1 MSSKKKYIVM
11 ILILII
17 PAIYVTCCN
26 VKPRPKIDDD
36 AGFEERLSFY
46 KLFQGKPAELIPAA
60 NVEVLE
66 LSSTLFTDYAEKQ
79 RLIKLPQG
87 KKMKLT
93 GNGLPDFPEG
103 TLIAKTFYY
112 PLGPGG
118 KLQIMETRLLLLE
131 GGKWNVAVYK
141 WNKEQT
147 EAFLITDGDVVPVKR
162 LDSNGKMMAIGYH
175 IPANQECVSCHH
187 SNDTILPI
195 GPKAR
200 NLNVEVVREQSRI
213 NQLQYLIDKGLMSA
227 EKLDKIEKLPPYK
240 DTKASIHERAR
251 GYLEINCAH
260 CHQQGGFAGR
270 TTLNLDY
277 GSMLDKTGIRL
288 HRNNI
293 LMRMSEMGDFHM
305 PKLGTTMI
313 DTAGLQ
319 LIKDYLETLD

>member
-1 MSSKKKYIVM
+1 M

-26 VKPRPKIDDD
+26 IKHNPKIDNNTR
-36 AGFEERLSFY
+36 FEKRLSFY
-46 KLFQGKPAELIPAA
+46 KLFQGKPAKLMPAPD
-60 NVEVLE
+60 VEVLE

-79 RLIKLPQG
+79 RLIKLPPG
-87 KKMKLT
+87 KKMKLI

-112 PLGPGG
+112 PLSLGG
-118 KLQIMETRLLLLE
+118 KLQIIETRLLLLKA
-131 GGKWNVAVYK
+131 GKWNAAVYK
-141 WNKEQT
+141 WNKEQA

-175 IPANQECVSCHH
+175 IPANNECVSCHH
-187 SNDTILPI
+187 SNDKILPI

-200 NLNVEVVREQSRI
+200 NLNVEVVRGHSKV
-213 NQLQYLIDKGLMSA
+213 NQLQYLMDKGLMSA
-227 EKLDKIEKLPPYK
+227 EKLNKIDRLPADKN
-240 DTKASIHERAR
+240 TKIAVDDRAR

-260 CHQQGGFAGR
+260 CHQRGGFAGQ
-270 TTLNLDY
+270 TTLDLNYGTTLD
-277 GSMLDKTGIRL
+277 GTGIRL

-293 LMRMSEMGDFHM
+293 LIRMSEMGDYHM

-319 LIKDYLETLD
+319 LIKDYLKKMD